1 MTFQERGP
9 QQVAAEEWELLA
21 SYAQKP
27 NRAAEHR
34 VYMVH
39 QGPGF
44 VQPSGQLPLQAPPHD
59 LYWAMDELGS
69 KIIVDLGC
77 MRESVWSGGRN
88 GSLHS
93 MLRISVVSGNCPP
106 LLSKSVCSRLG
117 FMTDTEQ
124 YVISSKKFRVK
135 PYGLEQTLTPAGVG
149 GHYIMPLT
157 QFDPSMRPVESC
169 EMLEHAEIIVLSTE
183 SQRADQVLDDSTK
196 ADPQD
201 VKTTIQ
207 GPS

>member
-27 NRAAEHR
+27 NRAAEHG

-44 VQPSGQLPLQAPPHD
+44 VQPSGQLPLQTPPHD

-69 KIIVDLGC
+69 KIIVDLDC

-88 GSLHS
+88 GSLHRVEMARYIACCAFRS
-93 MLRISVVSGNCPP
+93 SLGTA
-106 LLSKSVCSRLG
+106 RL
-117 FMTDTEQ
+117 
-124 YVISSKKFRVK
+124 
-135 PYGLEQTLTPAGVG
+135 
-149 GHYIMPLT
+149 
-157 QFDPSMRPVESC
+157 C
-169 EMLEHAEIIVLSTE
+169 
-183 SQRADQVLDDSTK
+183 
-196 ADPQD
+196 
-201 VKTTIQ
+201 
-207 GPS
+207 